1 MENYKIS
8 SGIFTYRLLCAKIN
22 YFMRQPCV
30 YCDTYNLIINDTGII
45 QSLKKI
51 DLEMLQKI
59 ILYVWNNII
68 VFDYL
73 QRHIFL
79 NFSINGHEY
88 NFSATCD
95 TKYYIIFLLGK
106 NVMNTIVSNYI
117 NNIFNKYDEIILFRI
132 WFLINLV
139 DDNLM
144 NKDIMHVI
152 LDKVFFD
159 QIKN

>member
-1 MENYKIS
+1 MEKYKIS
-8 SGIFTYRLLCAKIN
+8 NGIFTYRLLCARIN
-22 YFMRQPCV
+22 YFMGQMCV
-30 YCDTYNLIINDTGII
+30 YCDTGNLIINDTGII

-59 ILYVWNNII
+59 ILYVWDNII

-73 QRHIFL
+73 QCHNFL
-79 NFSINGHEY
+79 NFGINGHEY
-88 NFSATCD
+88 NFSGICD
-95 TKYYIIFLLGK
+95 SKYYIIFLLGK

-132 WFLINLV
+132 WFLINLTE
-139 DDNLM
+139 DNLM
-144 NKDIMHVI
+144 NQDIMHVI